1 MRHREKESKK
11 NMPNKNNKYR
21 LYRYNWI
28 HISIRHP
35 IFRRTLF
42 VRLVEKLWP
51 ILYLFGFYVWPKA
64 TLIDAEAKRSF
75 ECILNMYLFTCQL
88 ILSSMRYRYGT
99 GQHINWSTHD
109 EYGVYYRNIYSLL
122 VFHIKFKVL
131 NSYAINCGE
140 NCLIFWR
147 KQNLQLKT
155 W

>member
-1 MRHREKESKK
+1 MGHGEKESKK

-42 VRLVEKLWP
+42 VRLVENLWP

-75 ECILNMYLFTCQL
+75 ECVLNMYLFTCQL
-88 ILSSMRYRYGT
+88 ILSSVRYGT
-99 GQHINWSTHD
+99 VRDSILIGQHTMNTVFTIEIFIHCLYSTS
-109 EYGVYYRNIYSLL
+109 NL
-122 VFHIKFKVL
+122 KF
-131 NSYAINCGE
+131 
-140 NCLIFWR
+140 
-147 KQNLQLKT
+147 
-155 W
+155 